1 MALWN
6 RSIGVTQNS
15 DDSFIFGFGT
25 ADPSGQL
32 SLTTPYSFVGG
43 TFEFTASLT
52 SDPTSTQ
59 LIQLTGTYAGG
70 GSIVCGTAT
79 INTAPV
85 ATLSFTVP
93 HATSV
98 NFPVGTFYYDLLW
111 KNGSVNTYLMAGS
124 FVVSPSI
131 SR

>member
-6 RSIGVTQNS
+6 RNITVTQNE
-15 DDSFIFGFGT
+15 DDPFVFGFGT

-32 SLTTPYSFVGG
+32 SLTTPFSFVGG
-43 TFEFTASLT
+43 SFEFTASYT

-59 LIQLTGTYAGG
+59 LIQLTGTYSGG

-79 INTAPV
+79 INTAQV
-85 ATLSFTVP
+85 ATLTFTIP

-98 NFPVGTFYYDLLW
+98 NFPVGTWYYDLLW

-124 FVVSPSI
+124 FVVEPSV